1 MRIVLD
7 LQGCQSPGSRIRG
20 IGRYS
25 MALAQ
30 AMARNPRGHEIWIG
44 LNGAFP
50 ETVEAIRG
58 AFDHCVPQ
66 ERIVVWE
73 TVKSV
78 AAADPGNRAR
88 RWVAECLREDF
99 LAQLKPDIVHVS
111 TLFEGWADDV
121 TASIGKAGGGDYL
134 TALTLYD
141 LIPLAR
147 EQSYLG
153 DQRVKAWYY
162 QKVECLKKADV
173 LLAISDFT
181 AKEAVDLLGLSPN
194 HIFNISAAADAC
206 FRRLP
211 VSRESL
217 WKTCAHYGIQRPYV
231 MYTGGMDPR
240 KNLDGLIRAYA
251 VLPADVRRQHQ
262 LVITGTAS
270 PDEMKELLAV
280 ISTLSLGEDEVVL
293 AGYVPD
299 SDLVALYNACRL
311 YVFPSFHEGFGLP
324 ALEAMACGA
333 VVIGANAT
341 SLPEVI
347 GHPQA
352 MFDPSS
358 RHSMSACIERALTD
372 EALREELLR
381 HAAAQVQ
388 KFSWASS
395 AASALQA
402 LEAMHV
408 SRREAAAESLSSAA
422 GGARHRIALVPLT
435 ASRQEGCCGPALIE
449 LAVDLAEAFS
459 VVIVAHDSQI
469 KARAAELGLP
479 CQTLE
484 DYEARA
490 LTFDAALYEI
500 SDMPGCAR
508 LLGPVSRLRASFY
521 VHGDDVSISTEQI
534 DPILLNEIRLAD
546 GGYAGVLRGIAPAAR
561 RKVAILPWIRSRA
574 SGVVDAAFGQDEAS
588 ARVELVACIRQT
600 LEASI
605 ASGMPALC
613 RKLMAPTGQ
622 LDLGESDLRQT
633 AMAVALNRSARPA
646 RKQLLVDISYLVERD
661 TRTGV
666 QRVVY
671 KVLDE
676 LLKKAP
682 AGHVVEPVHF
692 DTQGVMYYA
701 RRFCWKHLGLPPVSP
716 ADDVVEVHAGDS
728 FLGLDLA
735 PDFVSRNASRF
746 TWLRNRRVRVH
757 FVVYDLLPLLR
768 PECFAPEVAEVFER
782 WAKIVAEVADG
793 VLCISQSVADE
804 LARWLDA
811 SNVARFRPFGIDYFH
826 LGADLDPGTGPRREG
841 AGRSARSSQAEGA
854 KQFLMVSTIE
864 PRKGHAQAIDAF
876 ELLWAQGI
884 EARLVIVGK
893 AGWLVDSLLARIRA
907 HRELGKRLVWID
919 RADDDRLIELYRSSS
934 ALLVASEGE
943 GFGLPLIEAA
953 HYGLPVICRDI
964 PVFREVAGEHASYF
978 DGYDAVPLAEVLR
991 RWMSDLAAGSV
1002 ADSSRMPT
1010 LTWAQSTEQLLKAL
1024 FSPHPYVTWSEGGR
1038 HWFPAYDR
1046 RMSTDVGYLLRGA
1059 IHSRGEA
1066 GMLARGPGVDI
1077 SRGNYRLRVLGNL
1090 AWQTDGECRFEVWS
1104 RASAETTMFEYLHPD
1119 STGVAGVLLD
1129 IPLELN
1135 YDVRD
1140 VEFRVWVSSSAS
1152 MDFTGVE
1159 LLSVEPEGLP
1169 GQAGKN

>member
-30 AMARNPRGHEIWIG
+30 AIARKPRGHEVWIG

-58 AFDHCVPQ
+58 AFDHSVPQ

-78 AAADPGNRAR
+78 AEVDPGNRAR

-111 TLFEGWADDV
+111 TLFEGWVDDV
-121 TASIGKAGGGDYL
+121 TASIGKVGGGDYL

-147 EQSYLG
+147 KQSYLS
-153 DQRVKAWYY
+153 DHRVKAWYY
-162 QKVECLKKADV
+162 QKLECLKKADV

-181 AKEAVDLLGLSPN
+181 AREAVDLLGLSPN

-211 VSRESL
+211 VSSENL
-217 WKTCAHYGIQRPYV
+217 WKTCAHYGIKRPYI

-251 VLPADVRRQHQ
+251 VLPTEVRREHQ

-270 PDEMKELLAV
+270 PDEMKELLDV
-280 ISTLSLGEDEVVL
+280 IGALSLGEDEVVL

-299 SDLVALYNACRL
+299 SDLVVLYNACRL

-347 GHPQA
+347 GHPRA

-358 RHSMSACIERALTD
+358 THSIAECIQRTLTD
-372 EALREELLR
+372 EALREELLQ
-381 HAAAQVQ
+381 HAKAQVA
-388 KFSWASS
+388 KFSWERS
-395 AASALQA
+395 AACALQA
-402 LEAMHV
+402 FEAMDV
-408 SRREAAAESLSSAA
+408 GRREATSANLSSAV
-422 GGARHRIALVPLT
+422 GGARHRIAVVPL
-435 ASRQEGCCGPALIE
+435 AVSREEGWRGPALID

-459 VVIVAHDSQI
+459 VVIVALDDKM

-484 DYEARA
+484 DYEACA

-500 SDMPGCAR
+500 SDTPGCAR
-508 LLGPVSRLRASFY
+508 LFGPVSRLRASFY
-521 VHGDDVSISTEQI
+521 VHGDDVSISTDRI
-534 DPILLNEIRLAD
+534 DPAILNEMRLAD
-546 GGYAGVLRGIAPAAR
+546 GGYAGALRGSTPAGR
-561 RKVAILPWIRSRA
+561 QRVAVLPWIRSRA
-574 SGVVDAAFGQDEAS
+574 SGFVDASLGQEDAS
-588 ARVELVACIRQT
+588 ARVELVARIGQA
-600 LEASI
+600 LEESI

-613 RKLMAPTGQ
+613 RKLMAPAVQ
-622 LDLGESDLRQT
+622 SDLSEGDLRQA
-633 AMAVALNRSARPA
+633 AMAVAMNRSARPA

-676 LLKKAP
+676 LLRRGTP
-682 AGHVVEPVHF
+682 DHVVEPVHF
-692 DTQGVMYYA
+692 DARGVMHYA
-701 RRFCWKHLGLPPVSP
+701 RKFCWNHLGLPPAGPS
-716 ADDVVEVHAGDS
+716 DEVVEVHAGDV

-735 PDFVSRNASRF
+735 PDFVSRNAGRF
-746 TWLRNRRVRVH
+746 TWLRNRRVQVH

-782 WAKIVAEVADG
+782 WAKVVAEMADG
-793 VLCISQSVADE
+793 ALCISQSVANE
-804 LARWLDA
+804 FTRWLDA
-811 SNVARFRPFGIDYFH
+811 SAVSRFRPFRIDYFH
-826 LGADLDPGTGPRREG
+826 LGADLDPGTGQSSEG
-841 AGRSARSSQAEGA
+841 QSLSRRSSQGNDDL
-854 KQFLMVSTIE
+854 QFLMVSTIE

-876 ELLWAQGI
+876 EQLWAEGVK
-884 EARLVIVGK
+884 ARLVIVGK
-893 AGWLVDSLLARIRA
+893 AGWLVDSLVERIKA

-919 RADDDRLIELYRSSS
+919 RADDEKLIELYRTSS

-978 DGYDAVPLAEVLR
+978 EGHDAAPLAEILR

-1024 FSPHPYVTWSEGGR
+1024 FVQRPYVTWSQSGR

-1046 RMSTDVGYLLRGA
+1046 RLNTDVGYLLRGA

-1066 GMLARGPGVDI
+1066 GMLVRGPGVDI
-1077 SRGNYRLRVLGNL
+1077 SRGSYRLRVLGNL
-1090 AWQTDGECRFEVWS
+1090 AWETFGECRFEVWS
-1104 RASAETTMFEYLHPD
+1104 RASGETTMFEYLHPD
-1119 STGVAGVLLD
+1119 ATGVTGVLLD
-1129 IPLELN
+1129 RPLELN
-1135 YDVRD
+1135 YDLRD
-1140 VEFRVWVSSSAS
+1140 VEFRVWVSPSVR
-1152 MDFTGVE
+1152 MGFTGVE
-1159 LLSVEPEGLP
+1159 LHAVEQDVLP
-1169 GQAGKN
+1169 NQAGKD

>member
-30 AMARNPRGHEIWIG
+30 AIARNPRGHEVWIG

-78 AAADPGNRAR
+78 AEADPGNRAR

-111 TLFEGWADDV
+111 TLFEGWVDDV

-153 DQRVKAWYY
+153 DRRVKAWYY
-162 QKVECLKKADV
+162 QKLECLKKADV

-181 AKEAVDLLGLSPN
+181 AREAVDLLGLSPD

-211 VSRESL
+211 ISSENL

-251 VLPADVRRQHQ
+251 VLPAEVRREHQ

-280 ISTLSLGEDEVVL
+280 ISALSLGEDEVVL

-299 SDLVALYNACRL
+299 SDLVALYNACSL

-324 ALEAMACGA
+324 ALEAMACGV

-358 RHSMSACIERALTD
+358 THSMAECIQRALTD
-372 EALREELLR
+372 QALREELLR
-381 HAAAQVQ
+381 HGKAQVA
-388 KFSWASS
+388 KFSWESS
-395 AASALQA
+395 ASCALQA
-402 LEAMHV
+402 FEAMHV
-408 SRREAAAESLSSAA
+408 GRREATSANLPSA
-422 GGARHRIALVPLT
+422 VSGARHRIAVVPLT
-435 ASRQEGCCGPALIE
+435 VSRQEGWCGPALID
-449 LAVDLAEAFS
+449 LAGDLAEAFS
-459 VVIVAHDSQI
+459 VVIVALDDQI
-469 KARAAELGLP
+469 KTRATELGLP
-479 CQTLE
+479 CQSLE

-500 SDMPGCAR
+500 SDTPGCAR

-521 VHGDDVSISTEQI
+521 VHGDDISISTDQI

-546 GGYAGVLRGIAPAAR
+546 RGYAGALRGSTPVAR
-561 RKVAILPWIRSRA
+561 RRVAILPWIRSRA
-574 SGVVDAAFGQDEAS
+574 SVFVDASLGQEDAS
-588 ARVELVACIRQT
+588 ARIELAARISQA
-600 LEASI
+600 LKESI

-613 RKLMAPTGQ
+613 RKLMAPAGQ
-622 LDLGESDLRQT
+622 LDLSESDLRQT
-633 AMAVALNRSARPA
+633 AMAVALNRSGRHA

-676 LLKKAP
+676 LLKRGTP
-682 AGHVVEPVHF
+682 DHVVEPVHF
-692 DTQGVMYYA
+692 DAQGVMHYA
-701 RRFCWKHLGLPPVSP
+701 RKFCWNHLGLPPAGPSDEV
-716 ADDVVEVHAGDS
+716 AEVHAGDV

-735 PDFVSRNASRF
+735 PDFVSRNAGRF
-746 TWLRNRRVRVH
+746 TWLRNRRVQVQ

-782 WAKIVAEVADG
+782 WAKVVAEMADG
-793 VLCISQSVADE
+793 ALCISQSVANE
-804 LARWLDA
+804 FARWLDA
-811 SNVARFRPFGIDYFH
+811 SGVSRFRPFRIDYFH
-826 LGADLDPGTGPRREG
+826 LGADLDPGTGQSSEG
-841 AGRSARSSQAEGA
+841 QSLSRRSSQR
-854 KQFLMVSTIE
+854 KDDLQFLMVSTIE

-876 ELLWAQGI
+876 ELLWAEGV

-893 AGWLVDSLLARIRA
+893 AGWLVESLVERIRA
-907 HRELGKRLVWID
+907 HRELGRRLVWID
-919 RADDDRLIELYRSSS
+919 RADDEKLIELYRTSS
-934 ALLVASEGE
+934 ALLVVSEGE

-978 DGYDAVPLAEVLR
+978 EGHDAVPLAEVLR

-1010 LTWAQSTEQLLKAL
+1010 LTWAQSTEQLLKVL
-1024 FSPHPYVTWSEGGR
+1024 FAQRPYITWSQGGR

-1046 RMSTDVGYLLRGA
+1046 RLSTDVGQLLRGA
-1059 IHSRGEA
+1059 IHSSGEA
-1066 GMLARGPGVDI
+1066 GMLVRGPGVDI
-1077 SRGNYRLRVLGNL
+1077 SRGSYRLRVLGNL
-1090 AWQTDGECRFEVWS
+1090 GWETCGECRFEVWS
-1104 RASAETTMFEYLHPD
+1104 QASGETIMFEYLHQD
-1119 STGVAGVLLD
+1119 TTGVAGVLLD
-1129 IPLELN
+1129 RPLELN

-1140 VEFRVWVSSSAS
+1140 VEFRIWVSPSVR

-1159 LLSVEPEGLP
+1159 LHSGGQDVPP
-1169 GQAGKN
+1169 NQAGKD